1 LQYSCIVRIKACF
14 LRSERKKT
22 VIEVNTSQNL
32 LIEAHRVL
40 RRSLAA
46 RAAAPSPMTIVARQT
61 DAERSRRSLQRCHY
75 YSLYERP
82 RFAPPKDSGAYVPEM
97 AARIDDDRN
106 LTDGARR
113 CARKLAEYTY
123 RHDREGRAAEITV
136 TYLMRALGRCR
147 RSIQRYLR
155 LLEREGYIRVDVVHG
170 HRTRMCTGLVVQLL
184 APLFPRHHADRWPA
198 KLGIPGATKESQKKR
213 FIDSTGA
220 GLVRIPVQS
229 WALRCMDGVFRSLMK
244 TLPPPD
250 RRLTLAA

>member
-1 LQYSCIVRIKACF
+1 MTETTA
-14 LRSERKKT
+14 
-22 VIEVNTSQNL
+22 SQHL

-40 RRSLAA
+40 KRNIAA
-46 RAAAPSPMTIVARQT
+46 RAPVPNPAAVTMPPT
-61 DAERSRRSLQRCHY
+61 DPHRSRRSRQTCHY
-75 YSLYERP
+75 FTLYERP
-82 RFAPPKDSGAYVPEM
+82 RFAPPTDSGAYVPEM
-97 AARIDDDRN
+97 AARVDDDRN

-113 CARKLAEYTY
+113 CARKLAEYAY
-123 RHDREGRAAEITV
+123 RRDREGRAAEITV

-170 HRTRMCTGLVVQLL
+170 ERTKMCTGLIVQLL

-198 KLGIPGATKESQKKR
+198 KLAIPGATKESQKKR
-213 FIDSTGA
+213 FIDSRGA
-220 GLVRIPVQS
+220 RLVRIPVQS

-250 RRLTLAA
+250 LQLVLAA

>member
-1 LQYSCIVRIKACF
+1 MYESPIPQ
-14 LRSERKKT
+14 E
-22 VIEVNTSQNL
+22 L
-32 LIEAHRVL
+32 LVEAHRL
-40 RRSLAA
+40 LIRRVAA
-46 RAAAPSPMTIVARQT
+46 TGATPNAMTFAAAPT
-61 DAERSRRSLQRCHY
+61 DMQRSRRSRQTCHRFT
-75 YSLYERP
+75 LYERP
-82 RFAPPKDSGAYVPEM
+82 RFATPTDSGAYVPEM
-97 AARIDDDRN
+97 AARVEDDRN

-113 CARKLAEYTY
+113 CARKLAEYAY
-123 RHDREGRAAEITV
+123 RRDREGRAAEITV

-170 HRTRMCTGLVVQLL
+170 QRTRMCTGLVVQLL
-184 APLFPRHHADRWPA
+184 APLFPRHHVDQWPA
-198 KLGIPGATKESQKKR
+198 KLGIPGATQESQKKR

-250 RRLTLAA
+250 PRLTLAA

>member
-1 LQYSCIVRIKACF
+1 MTETPTPQG
-14 LRSERKKT
+14 
-22 VIEVNTSQNL
+22 Q
-32 LIEAHRVL
+32 LIEAHRL
-40 RRSLAA
+40 LKRRLAESG
-46 RAAAPSPMTIVARQT
+46 AAPRAIMFAAPPADPRR
-61 DAERSRRSLQRCHY
+61 ARRSLQTCHRFTID
-75 YSLYERP
+75 ERP
-82 RFAPPKDSGAYVPEM
+82 RCAPPRDSGAYVPEM
-97 AARIDDDRN
+97 AAHVDADRN

-113 CARKLAEYTY
+113 CARKLAEYAY
-123 RHDREGRAAEITV
+123 RRDREGRAAEITV

-147 RSIQRYLR
+147 RTIQRYLR

-198 KLGIPGATKESQKKR
+198 KLATPGATQESQKKR
-213 FIDSTGA
+213 FIDSRSA

-250 RRLTLAA
+250 PQLTLAA